1 MPDDIGHPP
10 LEWGRE
16 RLWPQFDALADSDP
30 EALALVDCQDRLWSR
45 GKLHALALE
54 IAGSLSA
61 AGVGAGSRVL
71 VAAHKTPAT
80 IAAALAVSSL
90 EAVFC
95 PISPKLGAGDL
106 ALLES
111 RLGHAA
117 KVVPSDGDGAEV
129 IPADGTR
136 SADPRDRETVLIGF
150 TSGSTGVPKGVM
162 QGAGALNYATRACA
176 AIAGLQPDDA
186 ILGIVP
192 LDSAP
197 GFTFTA
203 HFALSL
209 GHPLVLVDPWVP
221 VEALKRAER
230 YHCGWAI
237 AVPTHLF
244 TMVEAARLG
253 EWSGRL
259 PLRAMAVG
267 GSAMTAELIADA
279 DRLLGL
285 KALRM
290 FGMSECMGHASTRP
304 GHSLERRQ
312 IFDGMPF
319 PGTEEEAFDPA
330 LTPLPRGSRGQAGVR
345 GPSLFLGYAEGLG
358 AGQERMTPD
367 GFYLT
372 GDEIVRDEAG
382 FIRVVGRIKDQ
393 IIRGGFNIDPAEVEA
408 ALLRHPAVAEVAV
421 VAVPERK
428 LGEQACAVCRLRPGE
443 GVIDLAALLDHM
455 ADQGVSRKKW
465 PEHLVLV
472 ETMQVTA
479 TGKLDKKAMA
489 VIAADEI
496 GRRRAAIAV
505 SRPPMFGRRQFLVGG
520 RLLERQERLLDDA
533 HARGHRRCLER
544 FPSSGAPADSETADK
559 QKTRAV
565 EPMQSDRNLLQ
576 ETDK

>member
-1 MPDDIGHPP
+1 MPEEQSHPAF
-10 LEWGRE
+10 EWDAE
-16 RLWPQFDALADSDP
+16 RLWPQFARLADAAPDALAV
-30 EALALVDCQDRLWSR
+30 VDCEDRLWTR
-45 GKLHALALE
+45 EELRTQAVE
-54 IAGSLSA
+54 IAALLQG
-61 AGVGAGSRVL
+61 AGVEPGHRVL
-71 VAAHKTPAT
+71 VAGHKSLAT
-80 IAAALAVSSL
+80 VATALAVSSL
-90 EAVFC
+90 QATFC
-95 PISPKLGAGDL
+95 PVSPKLGSGDL
-106 ALLES
+106 ASLES
-111 RLGHAA
+111 LLGHTARVSGKSGA
-117 KVVPSDGDGAEV
+117 LPDVTAVAGD
-129 IPADGTR
+129 R
-136 SADPRDRETVLIGF
+136 STDPRDRDTALIGF

-162 QGAGALNYATRACA
+162 HGPEALNYATRACA

-221 VEALKRAER
+221 AEALRRAER
-230 YHCGWAI
+230 YGCGWAI

-267 GSAMTAELIADA
+267 GSAMTPELIEDA

-290 FGMSECMGHASTRP
+290 FGMSECMGHASTHP
-304 GHSLERRQ
+304 AHSLERRQ
-312 IFDGMPF
+312 LFDGIPF
-319 PGTEEEAFDPA
+319 PGTQEEAFDA
-330 LTPLPRGSRGQAGVR
+330 DLRPLPRGSRQAGVR
-345 GPSLFLGYAEGLG
+345 GPSLFLGYAHGMG

-372 GDEIVRDEAG
+372 GDEIVRDNSG
-382 FIRVVGRIKDQ
+382 FVRVVGRIKDQ

-428 LGEQACAVCRLRPGE
+428 LGEQACAVCRLRTDDGSVGLP
-443 GVIDLAALLDHM
+443 ALLDHLLQ
-455 ADQGVSRKKW
+455 QGLSRKKW

-472 ETMQVTA
+472 EAMAVTA

-489 VIAADEI
+489 AIAVEEVA
-496 GRRRAAIAV
+496 RRRAA
-505 SRPPMFGRRQFLVGG
+505 PPTRQ
-520 RLLERQERLLDDA
+520 DA
-533 HARGHRRCLER
+533 
-544 FPSSGAPADSETADK
+544 
-559 QKTRAV
+559 
-565 EPMQSDRNLLQ
+565 
-576 ETDK
+576 

>member
-1 MPDDIGHPP
+1 MGDNPLPDDIGHPP
-10 LEWGRE
+10 LDWGQE
-16 RLWPQFDALADSDP
+16 RLWPQFEALATAAP
-30 EALALVDCQDRLWSR
+30 EALALADCQDRLWSR
-45 GKLHALALE
+45 GKLRALATE
-54 IAGSLSA
+54 IAGSLAA
-61 AGVGAGSRVL
+61 AGVVAGSRVL

-80 IAAALAVSSL
+80 IATALAVSSL

-95 PISPKLGAGDL
+95 PVSPKLGAGDL

-111 RLGHAA
+111 LLGHAA
-117 KVVPSDGDGAEV
+117 RVTASD
-129 IPADGTR
+129 DGTVAAMPVEGAR
-136 SADPRDRETVLIGF
+136 SADPRDRRTVLIGF

-162 QGAGALNYATRACA
+162 HGAGALNYATRACA

-209 GHPLVLVDPWVP
+209 GHPLILVDPWVP
-221 VEALKRAER
+221 AEALRRAER

-279 DRLLGL
+279 DALLGL

-304 GHSLERRQ
+304 AHSLERRQ
-312 IFDGMPF
+312 MFDGIPF
-319 PGTEEEAFDPA
+319 PGTEEEAFDGA
-330 LTPLPRGSRGQAGVR
+330 LGPLPRGSRGQAGVR

-372 GDEIVRDEAG
+372 GDEIIRDDEG
-382 FIRVVGRIKDQ
+382 FVRVVGRIKDQ
-393 IIRGGFNIDPAEVEA
+393 IIRGGFNIDPAEIEA
-408 ALLRHPAVAEVAV
+408 ALLRHPAIAEVAV

-443 GVIDLAALLDHM
+443 GSVDLPALLDHM
-455 ADQGVSRKKW
+455 AGQGVSRKKW

-472 ETMQVTA
+472 DAMQITA

-489 VIAADEI
+489 AIAIDELS
-496 GRRRAAIAV
+496 RRRAA
-505 SRPPMFGRRQFLVGG
+505 
-520 RLLERQERLLDDA
+520 
-533 HARGHRRCLER
+533 
-544 FPSSGAPADSETADK
+544 PAAI
-559 QKTRAV
+559 
-565 EPMQSDRNLLQ
+565 
-576 ETDK
+576 

>member
-1 MPDDIGHPP
+1 MEANPLPEEQSHPAF
-10 LEWGRE
+10 EWDAE
-16 RLWPQFDALADSDP
+16 RLWPQFLRLADAAPDALA
-30 EALALVDCQDRLWSR
+30 LADCGDRLWSR
-45 GKLHALALE
+45 GALRGQAIE
-54 IAGSLSA
+54 IAALLRA
-61 AGVGAGSRVL
+61 AGVRPGDRVL
-71 VAAHKTPAT
+71 VTAHKSAAT
-80 IAAALAVSSL
+80 IATALAISSL
-90 EAVFC
+90 QATFC
-95 PISPKLGAGDL
+95 PVSPKLGAGDL

-111 RLGHAA
+111 LLGHAA
-117 KVVPSDGDGAEV
+117 KVSGTGSTLPEV
-129 IPADGTR
+129 TVAAGER
-136 SADPRDRETVLIGF
+136 SADPRDRNAVLIGF

-162 QGAGALNYATRACA
+162 HGPEALNYATRACA
-176 AIAGLQPDDA
+176 AIAGLEPDDA

-221 VEALKRAER
+221 AEALRRAEH
-230 YHCGWAI
+230 YGCGWAI

-267 GSAMTAELIADA
+267 GSAMTPELIEDA

-290 FGMSECMGHASTRP
+290 FGMSECMGHASTHP
-304 GHSLERRQ
+304 AHSLERRQ
-312 IFDGMPF
+312 LFDGIPF
-319 PGTEEEAFDPA
+319 PGTQEEAFDA
-330 LTPLPRGSRGQAGVR
+330 ELRALPRGSRGQAGVR
-345 GPSLFLGYAEGLG
+345 GPSLFLGYAQGMG

-372 GDEIVRDEAG
+372 GDEIVRDEVG
-382 FIRVVGRIKDQ
+382 FVRVVGRIKDQ

-408 ALLRHPAVAEVAV
+408 ALLRHPAIAEVAV

-428 LGEQACAVCRLRPGE
+428 LGEQACAVCRLRTDDGS
-443 GVIDLAALLDHM
+443 IDLSMLLDHLSQ
-455 ADQGVSRKKW
+455 QGVSRKKW

-472 ETMQVTA
+472 DAMAVTA

-489 VIAADEI
+489 AIAVEEVA
-496 GRRRAAIAV
+496 RRRAAA
-505 SRPPMFGRRQFLVGG
+505 STRQ
-520 RLLERQERLLDDA
+520 DA
-533 HARGHRRCLER
+533 
-544 FPSSGAPADSETADK
+544 
-559 QKTRAV
+559 
-565 EPMQSDRNLLQ
+565 
-576 ETDK
+576 